1 MEGESG
7 CSDESNG
14 VYTNRVDAST
24 LGRLV
29 TLDATKTCNYCV
41 VQWVWAAANDDG
53 YYITCADISITTD
66 GLLPDFDNLIPE
78 TDTNNNG
85 LPDGTAST
93 TDGSNPSSSPHQPP
107 PSPSPPPSPTPLP
120 PSPSPP
126 SPPPLPPPMPPHTPP
141 LPPYAPGLAPL
152 PPPPSPPPPTP
163 PPPTPPPA
171 PPPPTPPP
179 LLLTPSPLSSPLPP
193 PPMTP
198 LAEDAGQI
206 VTIAA
211 AVGGGVGALLLC
223 GLVAAA
229 YICGKQRGNTA
240 SIKEAKAAKQQPR
253 FV

>member
-93 TDGSNPSSSPHQPP
+93 TDGSNPADDGGGGSSAAGAAVGVVIALLVVAAIGYYLYTKKGSMGGMKG
-107 PSPSPPPSPTPLP
+107 PTLGGGGGGGGGRLP
-120 PSPSPP
+120 PDWTEANDPSSGRAYYVNAKTGETTWERPLAGP
-126 SPPPLPPPMPPHTPP
+126 KAPVMAALPPPGPPGGGAMPPGWSAQVDPASGRT
-141 LPPYAPGLAPL
+141 YYVNAVTGATSWEF
-152 PPPPSPPPPTP
+152 PSQ
-163 PPPTPPPA
+163 A
-171 PPPPTPPP
+171 
-179 LLLTPSPLSSPLPP
+179 
-193 PPMTP
+193 
-198 LAEDAGQI
+198 
-206 VTIAA
+206 
-211 AVGGGVGALLLC
+211 
-223 GLVAAA
+223 
-229 YICGKQRGNTA
+229 
-240 SIKEAKAAKQQPR
+240 
-253 FV
+253 